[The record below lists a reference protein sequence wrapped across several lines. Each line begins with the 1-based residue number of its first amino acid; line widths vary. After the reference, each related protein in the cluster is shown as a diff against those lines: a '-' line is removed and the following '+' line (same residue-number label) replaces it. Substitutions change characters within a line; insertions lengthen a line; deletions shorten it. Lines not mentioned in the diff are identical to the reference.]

1 MKTYSFYDLQ
11 TGLLHRD
18 SYEGPEAFVRVPD
31 GHAKIEGRFDR
42 HCQRVDVTGA
52 EPVVIDY
59 VPPAPADDEWQTW
72 VWDTDARRWHAT
84 PTLARLKA
92 DRLADL
98 QASIKALEADQPRAQ
113 RDVLTALLTGTP
125 PPAEAVQ
132 RLQDIEAAIVPLR
145 ALRAAISAATSQAEL
160 DAIT

>member
-1 MKTYSFYDLQ
+1 MKTYSFYDLE

-18 SYEGPEAFVRVPD
+18 SYEGPEAFVNVPA

-98 QASIKALEADQPRAQ
+98 QASINALEADQPRAQ
-113 RDVLTALLTGTP
+113 RDVLTALLAGTQP
-125 PPAEAVQ
+125 PEAAVQ
-132 RLQDIEAAIVPLR
+132 RLEDIEVSIVPLR
-145 ALRAAISAATSQAEL
+145 ALRAAIEAAATVEEL
-160 DAIT
+160 DAL